1 MSKRRC
7 QKYMILIPQ
16 LIDGELDGATTAEVE
31 HHLRNCKDCM
41 NEFMW
46 YQWLHATL
54 RSMPYTPA
62 PPDFTE
68 RTLERIRQLKTQ
80 KGATKGVNLSY
91 IGGTLLKQP
100 YAIAYTMALI
110 VVAMLGLASIK
121 TRTPTDVMER
131 YATVATYESTE
142 TQKGIGRQP
151 MSYASAKG
159 STVETLTVSPVHAQ
173 INQRANEQRAF
184 VAPKRY
190 EAIASQPVLANSSLT
205 RMSDVARVDVS
216 IRGIASD
223 FDRDIESSFRVAVP
237 SAMLT
242 GETTVINSA
251 DAYLV
256 SVGHLMS
263 IGKLSEAVERLREFA
278 KLNEVNPALRY
289 RALSMLKSCYERM
302 GEWLMAKAV
311 SEQMASELSQFRDIK
326 LVGQVS
332 DVEDDTQVERRAQTR
347 LASLPSLAQPT
358 PLSNASVVQPN
369 AVKASAPED
378 TSSQLQQS
386 ISILEG
392 IPQDE
397 PTEKLL
403 SDDQTFI
410 DALFKLSE
418 AI

>member
-1 MSKRRC
+1 
-7 QKYMILIPQ
+7 
-16 LIDGELDGATTAEVE
+16 
-31 HHLRNCKDCM
+31 
-41 NEFMW
+41 
-46 YQWLHATL
+46 
-54 RSMPYTPA
+54 MP
-62 PPDFTE
+62 
-68 RTLERIRQLKTQ
+68 
-80 KGATKGVNLSY
+80 
-91 IGGTLLKQP
+91 
-100 YAIAYTMALI
+100 
-110 VVAMLGLASIK
+110 
-121 TRTPTDVMER
+121 
-131 YATVATYESTE
+131 
-142 TQKGIGRQP
+142 
-151 MSYASAKG
+151 YASAKG

-311 SEQMASELSQFRDIK
+311 SEQMTSELSQFRDIK
-326 LVGQVS
+326 LVGQVA

-358 PLSNASVVQPN
+358 PLSNASAVQPN

-403 SDDQTFI
+403 SNDQTFI